1 DLIAE
6 TVKLGGMG
14 SGEHGVGYL
23 KLPALL
29 ASKTPEEAGIHR
41 AIKLAFD
48 PLEIMNPGKL
58 IREM

>member
-1 DLIAE
+1 
-6 TVKLGGMG
+6 MG

-58 IREM
+58 IREEK